1 MDGGRRVLDWPLRTP
16 HFRGIRQH
24 RLRPGEDDR
33 HMDHRLKQR
42 STAAIPRFVE
52 IYTCYDALEAG
63 RIHNLLESH
72 GFLCRVIDLTS
83 GPLPLTIGKFGEKR
97 IAVPHVEVV
106 RAKRLLGAAIH
117 DGYLSASGNFC
128 GAQVDHRSVS

>member
-1 MDGGRRVLDWPLRTP
+1 MKVAEPSGHPCAPPIFEVSAHAGSGRVKTT
-16 HFRGIRQH
+16 GQ
-24 RLRPGEDDR
+24 
-33 HMDHRLKQR
+33 MNHRLKQR
-42 STAAIPRFVE
+42 PTAAIPRFVE

-63 RIHNLLESH
+63 RIHNLLDSH
-72 GFLCRVIDLTS
+72 GFLCRVVDLTS

-97 IAVPHVEVV
+97 IAVPHAEVV